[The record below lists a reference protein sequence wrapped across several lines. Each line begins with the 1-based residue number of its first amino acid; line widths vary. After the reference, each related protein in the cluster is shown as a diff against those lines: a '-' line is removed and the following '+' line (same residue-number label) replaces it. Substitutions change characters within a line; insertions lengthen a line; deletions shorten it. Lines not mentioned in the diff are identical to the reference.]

1 MRAIGVWLVLICAFS
16 LGIGLQAA
24 RAEDV
29 TLPTGVR
36 AVWDLGKAERQSTST
51 REQVCLNGLWRFKPA
66 DSYTEAVPAGGTG
79 WGYFK
84 VPGPWPRGEGQG
96 QSIYAIQPW
105 ADRLGS
111 LDVVWSAREIT
122 VPPEWQGRR
131 IGLRLENVNAYAT
144 VFIDGH
150 EAGSIV
156 FPGDDLDITAACSPG
171 KTQELAIRTIAQRL
185 NPEGTN
191 YLSREEKVNNWS
203 PCSYRGLCGDTFLT
217 SAPAGER
224 ITDVKVDTSVRN
236 WRLSIDAGLAG
247 LTEGKSYALRARVLE
262 KGVEVLS
269 AQSRSF
275 TSADLKMGRMAFDK
289 PWEAPKL
296 WDTDTPENMY
306 DLSVEL
312 QEAGRTLD
320 SYYPVRFGFREFWIE
335 GRDFILNSSPVHL
348 RALPLNS
355 AMRGPVAVT
364 ASYEGARK
372 TMSRMKWLG
381 FNIVYGHN
389 YGCSPGSH
397 VSHAEVLRAADDTGM
412 LFSFSLPHMNDYDWK
427 EKNEKTN
434 GYERQLEWYVRRAQN
449 HPSVVMYSQNHNFL
463 FCREIENVERLPLVL
478 DSEVPDGG
486 RTKAVYSREPIL
498 RQFDTTRPLYN
509 HGGWSREMFTMNCYL
524 NWVPMQERAEWFK
537 GWAEKGVRPLFAVE
551 YGEPTSLSFLALR
564 DSISGPL
571 LHQFFLPEWGAAVWG
586 DAAFKLSEFEK
597 GALRFEADRWR
608 KNQPFQTWD
617 YPNEPARATSIANFT
632 GVQGEFIAHTWPYF
646 RTFGLSGFN
655 IWSEWSLCQL
665 RPGLSLRRQ
674 DYKVDWDNLQRAG
687 FSPDYYVPSPVDD
700 VFYCM
705 VTEQADWVP
714 NTRGQALLRYNEPL
728 LAYIAGRSSR
738 FTAQDH
744 NYLPGQTVEKQII
757 VINDSRRPVD
767 CACQWS
773 VSLPGSQ
780 GGDKSV
786 RVDAGRQGRIPVQFE
801 LPRPTRAGTYELKL
815 KAGFSAG
822 QVQEDSFAISV
833 LPPPDAPRASG
844 RIALFDPK
852 GETAEALRALGVQ
865 FSPASPDGDLSAYDV
880 LVIGKAALTVDGPAP
895 DLSRVR
901 DGLKVVMFE
910 QTSQALEKRL
920 GFRVEEF
927 GSRQAFQRVV
937 GHPVL
942 AGLSNENLR
951 DWHGEATLVPPAL
964 PLPKLHTY
972 LTVEWCGFKV
982 RRPCRAGNYGNLSS
996 VMIEKPTVGD
1006 FMPLLDC
1013 GFGLQYSPLMEY
1025 REGKGMILFCQ
1036 VDVTGRTEDE
1046 PAAATLRG
1054 NIMKYVCSYSP
1065 PVRRLAVYAG
1075 EPAGF
1080 EHVTGAGARVT
1091 KYGGEVLQGDQVLIV
1106 GPGGAKEL
1114 LPQAQ
1119 AIAAWSKA
1127 GGQILALGLPEQ
1139 EAQAFLPFK
1148 VRTEQKEHISCYFE
1162 PPSVGSFASGIGCGD
1177 LLIRDPREMPLV
1189 VGGADVIGD
1198 GVLAR
1203 NANVAFCQLLPWQ
1216 FDYKQLYNLK
1226 TTFRHLSFA
1235 LNRVLGNMGVQFETP
1250 LIARFVSA
1258 PKPEEKRWAA
1268 GLYLDEPVE
1277 KDDPYRYFCW

>member
-1 MRAIGVWLVLICAFS
+1 MRAIHLSLIVICAS
-16 LGIGLQAA
+16 LLGVCLQAA

-29 TLPTGVR
+29 TLPPGVR
-36 AVWDLGKAERQSTST
+36 VVWDLDKADRQSTST
-51 REQVCLNGLWRFKPA
+51 REQVCINGLWRFKPA
-66 DSYTEAVPAGGTG
+66 DSYSEAVPASGTG

-84 VPGPWPRGEGQG
+84 VPGPWLRGGGQG
-96 QSIYAIQPW
+96 QSIYATQPW
-105 ADRLGS
+105 ADRLGG
-111 LDVVWSAREIT
+111 LDAVWSARDIT
-122 VPPEWQGRR
+122 VPPEWRGRR
-131 IGLRLENVNAYAT
+131 IGLQLDNVNAYAT
-144 VFIDGH
+144 VFVDGH
-150 EAGSIV
+150 EIGSIV
-156 FPGDDLDITAACSPG
+156 CPGDDLDITAACGPG
-171 KTQELAIRTIAQRL
+171 KTHQLAIRTIAQRL
-185 NPEGTN
+185 NPEGTG
-191 YLSREEKVNNWS
+191 YVSREEKVNNWS

-217 SAPAGER
+217 SAPAAER
-224 ITDVKVDTSVRN
+224 ITDVKVDTSVRK
-236 WRLSIDAGLAG
+236 WRLSVDTGLVG
-247 LTEGKSYALRARVLE
+247 LKEAKSYILRARVLD
-262 KGVEVLS
+262 KGKEVLS
-269 AQSRSF
+269 AQSGPF
-275 TSADLKMGRMAFDK
+275 ASADLKNGRMAFDK
-289 PWEAPKL
+289 PWETPKL

-306 DLSVEL
+306 HLSLELVEG
-312 QEAGRTLD
+312 GRTLD

-335 GRDFILNSSPVHL
+335 GRDFILNGSPVHL

-364 ASYEGARK
+364 TTYEGATK

-397 VSHAEVLRAADDTGM
+397 VSYAEVLRAADDTGM
-412 LFSFSLPHMNDYDWK
+412 LFSFSLPHMNDYDWRDR
-427 EKNEKTN
+427 NEKTN
-434 GYERQLEWYVRRAQN
+434 GYERQLEWCVRRAQN

-463 FCREIENVERLPLVL
+463 FCRDIENLERLPLVL
-478 DSEVPDGG
+478 DMDVPDGG
-486 RTKAVYSREPIL
+486 RTKAVYSREAIL
-498 RQFDTTRPLYN
+498 RQFDTTRPVYN

-564 DSISGPL
+564 DGSSGPL

-608 KNQPFQTWD
+608 KNRPFNPWE

-655 IWSEWSLCQL
+655 MWSEWNVCHL
-665 RPGLSLRRQ
+665 RAGLSPQRQ
-674 DYKVDWDNLQRAG
+674 DYQVDWDSLHRPG
-687 FSPDYYVPSPVDD
+687 FSPDYYQPSPVDD
-700 VFYCM
+700 IFYSM
-705 VTEQADWVP
+705 ATEQADWVP

-728 LAYIAGRSSR
+728 LAYIAGHSSR

-757 VINDSRRPVD
+757 VINDSRRAVD

-773 VSLPGSQ
+773 VSLPKSQ
-780 GGDKSV
+780 RGEKSV
-786 RVDAGRQGRIPVQFE
+786 RVDAGRQARIPVRFE
-801 LPRPTRAGTYELKL
+801 LPPSSRAGTYELRL
-815 KAGFSAG
+815 KASFSTG
-822 QVQEDSFAISV
+822 QVQEESFAISV
-833 LPPPDAPRASG
+833 LAPPDAPKVSG

-852 GETAEALRALGVQ
+852 GETAETLRALGVR
-865 FSPASPDGDLSAYDV
+865 FSPVNPDTDLSAYDV
-880 LVIGKAALTVDGPAP
+880 LVVGKAALTVDGPAP

-910 QTSQALEKRL
+910 QTSQALDMRL

-927 GSRQAFQRVV
+927 GSRRVFQRVA

-942 AGLSNENLR
+942 AGLSGENLR

-964 PLPKLHTY
+964 PLPELHTY
-972 LTVEWCGFKV
+972 LTVEWCEFKV
-982 RRPCRAGNYGNLSS
+982 RRPCRCGCYGNVSS
-996 VMIEKPTVGD
+996 VMIEKPTAGD
-1006 FMPLLDC
+1006 FMPLVDC

-1036 VDVTGRTEDE
+1036 VDVTGRTEDD

-1065 PVRRLAVYAG
+1065 PVRRRAVYAG
-1075 EPAGF
+1075 ETAGF
-1080 EHVTGAGARVT
+1080 EHLKSAGARVT
-1091 KYGGEVLQGDQVLIV
+1091 KYSGEKLQDDQVLVV

-1119 AIAAWSKA
+1119 AVASWSGA
-1127 GGQILALGLPEQ
+1127 GGHLLALGLSEQ

-1148 VRTEQKEHISCYFE
+1148 VRTEQKEHISCCFE
-1162 PPSVGSFASGIGCGD
+1162 PLSVGTLVSGIGSGD
-1177 LLIRDPREMPLV
+1177 VLIRDPREMPLV

-1198 GVLAR
+1198 GVLAQST
-1203 NANVAFCQLLPWQ
+1203 NVAFCQLLPWQ

-1235 LNRVLGNMGVQFETP
+1235 LDRILGNMGVEFETP
-1250 LIARFVSA
+1250 LLAHFA
-1258 PKPEEKRWAA
+1258 NPPGPKDKRWLA